1 MPILLSYSA
10 AADTNQHI
18 VDDFGPRPQ
27 LLVGTNE
34 ILTLYKSIDV
44 FF

>member
-1 MPILLSYSA
+1 MPILFSHSA
-10 AADTNQHI
+10 SAVANQHI
-18 VDDFGPRPQ
+18 VDNFGPRPQ

-34 ILTLYKSIDV
+34 IMAPYESIDV